1 MFGAAEGKG
10 TTMFANYFK
19 TAWRSLFR
27 NKVYSALNILGLAT
41 GMAVALLIGLWVMG
55 QLSYDRFLPGYE
67 RAYQVRFNTSDKG
80 GTRTQTEVCIPLA
93 DALKKDVPGIAYA
106 EPAMG
111 PVSNSLSVGDK
122 RINRNGMIAGVDFLQ
137 IFQFPFV
144 EGNAAQALVDPSS
157 IVLTQS
163 TARALFG
170 DSEALNRTVLS
181 YGNTPLK
188 VTGIIRDLP
197 RNSSFQF
204 GFVTSF
210 NASYSYEG
218 WVKAARY
225 NWNHTFFLM
234 YMGLKPNAKFD
245 EVAARSKMIVQKYAP
260 ETYRTFQQQVF
271 FQPLK
276 DWHLFTEFRN
286 GYASGGL
293 IDYVRL
299 FSIIGI
305 LVLLIACINFMN
317 LSTAQSEKRAREVG
331 VRKVIGSSR
340 RGLILQ
346 FLAES
351 LLITSL
357 SFLLS
362 LLLVQLALPAF
373 NTLTQG
379 HLSIPY
385 SSADFWLVMI
395 SYVLLTGLLA
405 GSRPAFYLSS
415 FQPVKVLKGTI
426 KIGRSA
432 TLARK
437 ALVVLQFTC
446 STALIISTILIYQ
459 QIQYARERPRGY
471 DSNRLVSTPAGG
483 GYHDLKQEALQAG
496 LVSGM
501 TRSLSQPTEI
511 YSHNTIDDWPGHQP
525 NEPLSL
531 AMQAVA
537 DPDYFQTLGIKL
549 AMGRNFTGNFAADS
563 TDVILNEAA
572 VKRMRLKQP
581 LNQIIRWSL
590 SNAPNRLRIIGV
602 VQDAL
607 TKNPFS
613 AAEPTMFVYQPD
625 WTYNITYRLS
635 PGIATQTSLARLKT
649 IFDKYNPNMPFEYHF
664 VDESYAAHFDLE
676 MLIGR
681 LAAVFAVLAV
691 FISCLGLFGLAAY
704 VAEQRTKE
712 IGIRKVLG
720 ASVSQVWLLLSKDF
734 IVLVLLG
741 CVIASPIAFYLLRQ
755 WLQGYYYRITIGPG
769 VFIVSALLAI
779 VITVMTVS
787 FQSIRAAL
795 ANPVK
800 GLRGE

>member
-1 MFGAAEGKG
+1 
-10 TTMFANYFK
+10 MFANYFK
-19 TAWRSLFR
+19 TAWRSLIR

-41 GMAVALLIGLWVMG
+41 GMAVALLIGLWVKG

-106 EPAMG
+106 EPAFG

-122 RINRNGMIAGVDFLQ
+122 RINQNGMIAGADFLQ
-137 IFQFPFV
+137 IFQFPFM

-170 DSEALNRTVLS
+170 DSDALNRTVLS

-210 NASYSYEG
+210 NASYGYEG

-234 YMGLKPNAKFD
+234 YMGLKPNAKFN
-245 EVAARSKMIVQKYAP
+245 EVAAGSKMIVQKYAP

-276 DWHLFTEFRN
+276 DWHLFTEFKN
-286 GYASGGL
+286 GYAAGGL

-362 LLLVQLALPAF
+362 LLLVQLVLPGFF
-373 NTLTQG
+373 NR
-379 HLSIPY
+379 
-385 SSADFWLVMI
+385 SSSM
-395 SYVLLTGLLA
+395 TN
-405 GSRPAFYLSS
+405 P
-415 FQPVKVLKGTI
+415 
-426 KIGRSA
+426 
-432 TLARK
+432 
-437 ALVVLQFTC
+437 FT
-446 STALIISTILIYQ
+446 
-459 QIQYARERPRGY
+459 
-471 DSNRLVSTPAGG
+471 
-483 GYHDLKQEALQAG
+483 
-496 LVSGM
+496 
-501 TRSLSQPTEI
+501 I
-511 YSHNTIDDWPGHQP
+511 YS
-525 NEPLSL
+525 
-531 AMQAVA
+531 
-537 DPDYFQTLGIKL
+537 F
-549 AMGRNFTGNFAADS
+549 
-563 TDVILNEAA
+563 
-572 VKRMRLKQP
+572 
-581 LNQIIRWSL
+581 
-590 SNAPNRLRIIGV
+590 RLR
-602 VQDAL
+602 
-607 TKNPFS
+607 F
-613 AAEPTMFVYQPD
+613 
-625 WTYNITYRLS
+625 
-635 PGIATQTSLARLKT
+635 
-649 IFDKYNPNMPFEYHF
+649 
-664 VDESYAAHFDLE
+664 AH
-676 MLIGR
+676 
-681 LAAVFAVLAV
+681 
-691 FISCLGLFGLAAY
+691 
-704 VAEQRTKE
+704 
-712 IGIRKVLG
+712 
-720 ASVSQVWLLLSKDF
+720 
-734 IVLVLLG
+734 
-741 CVIASPIAFYLLRQ
+741 
-755 WLQGYYYRITIGPG
+755 
-769 VFIVSALLAI
+769 
-779 VITVMTVS
+779 
-787 FQSIRAAL
+787 
-795 ANPVK
+795 
-800 GLRGE
+800 